1 MKSDEQ
7 RDISNKSTSNVDVY
21 VEIDYTMKMEYF
33 VSVNCFIIW

>member
-7 RDISNKSTSNVDVY
+7 RDIRKNISNVDVY

-33 VSVNCFIIW
+33 ISVNCFIIW